1 MFQLQKR
8 FLVLWW
14 FFLTPLAYS
23 AEPKAVKLNSSSVDK
38 RPLVLQWEVSHPRN
52 TDQISLIFREK
63 TVELVTNTDSYQKG
77 KVARLGRF
85 ESSLT
90 VELKDLKDQVGR
102 YYARLKKTVP
112 LSSLIK
118 DPRVQA
124 SVDPHAPVLR
134 ISEEEIQRGNAYF
147 NPLASII
154 YKVWEREW
162 TCVECATYKKTRK
175 SIVRTVK
182 KLKPNLN
189 KKADERKASGKPS
202 KNQWEERKQSFSKKL
217 LNCIPKGKKKVE
229 CIDPRFGI
237 FEI

>member
-1 MFQLQKR
+1 MFQLQKA
-8 FLVLWW
+8 FLVLCCV
-14 FFLTPLAYS
+14 FLIPFAYS
-23 AEPKAVKLNSSSVDK
+23 ADTRTEELKSFPLDK
-38 RPLVLQWEVSHPRN
+38 RPLVLQWEVSHSRN

-63 TVELVTNTDSYQKG
+63 TVELVTNTSSYQKG
-77 KVARLGRF
+77 KVVRLGRF
-85 ESSLT
+85 ESPLT

-134 ISEEEIQRGNAYF
+134 ISEEEIQSGHAYF
-147 NPLASII
+147 KPLALII
-154 YKVWEREW
+154 YQIWEREW

-175 SIVRTVK
+175 SIIRTVK
-182 KLKPNLN
+182 KLKQGLKRSADK
-189 KKADERKASGKPS
+189 KKAHGKIS
-202 KNQWEERKQSFSKKL
+202 KNQWNERKQNFSKKL
-217 LNCIPKGKKKVE
+217 LNCIPKEKKRVE
-229 CIDPRFGI
+229 CIDPQFGI